1 MGGLP
6 MLNERRS
13 PPSVGAERLALTIKE
28 AADAIGVSERTL
40 RDLLPEIPHT
50 HLGRRVVIPVE
61 SFRQWLHSRAR
72 AEEMG
77 SKRAAE
83 DILAALNGD
92 SK

>member
-1 MGGLP
+1 

-13 PPSVGAERLALTIKE
+13 GPSVGAERLALTIKE

-50 HLGRRVVIPVE
+50 RLHRRVVIPIE
-61 SFRQWLHSRAR
+61 LLREWLHSRAR

-83 DILAALNGD
+83 EILTALNGD
-92 SK
+92 SE

>member
-1 MGGLP
+1 

-13 PPSVGAERLALTIKE
+13 GPSVGAERLALTIKE

-50 HLGRRVVIPVE
+50 RLHRRVVIPIE
-61 SFRQWLHSRAR
+61 LLREWLHSRAR

-77 SKRAAE
+77 SKRVAE
-83 DILAALNGD
+83 EILAALNGD
-92 SK
+92 SE

>member
-1 MGGLP
+1 

-13 PPSVGAERLALTIKE
+13 GPSVGAERLALTIKE
-28 AADAIGVSERTL
+28 AADAIGISERTL

-50 HLGRRVVIPVE
+50 RLHRRVVIPLE
-61 SFRQWLHSRAR
+61 PLREWLHSRAR

-77 SKRAAE
+77 SKRVAE

-92 SK
+92 SE

>member
-1 MGGLP
+1 

-40 RDLLPEIPHT
+40 RDLLPEIPHARL
-50 HLGRRVVIPVE
+50 HRRVVIPIE
-61 SFRQWLHSRAR
+61 LLREWLHSRAM

-77 SKRAAE
+77 SKRVAE
-83 DILAALNGD
+83 DILTALGGD